1 MYQNIYVE
9 KSKDSKPIVHL
20 WDDKTGYSK
29 FQYKPYAYLKSQS
42 GTYRSLYGDKLKKV
56 NFWTKE
62 DLEENKVFESDVPL
76 ETRILV
82 DMYGDSD
89 HPSVGHRVGYFDIE
103 VEVKDGFPN
112 PKIASN
118 KITSIALY
126 DKIIDEYLL
135 K

>member
-9 KSKDSKPIVHL
+9 KSKDSKPTVHL
-20 WDDKTGYSK
+20 WDNKTGYSK
-29 FQYKPYAYLKSQS
+29 FQSKSYAYLKSQS

-56 NFWTKE
+56 NFWTQD
-62 DLEENKVFESDVPL
+62 DLEKGNVFESDVPL

-89 HPSVGHRVGYFDIE
+89 EVSEGHRELFFDIE
-103 VEVKDGFPN
+103 VEVTDGFPN

-118 KITSIALY
+118 KITA
-126 DKIIDEYLL
+126 
-135 K
+135 